1 MGRLCRTRQPMLQ
14 LPQPDSSLRGPPRG
28 GACPRNFLTDVTCAR
43 AYAPPARARHVGR
56 RRRRRAAV
64 PPALLGAQRPGARR
78 CDAALPLRPHART
91 ARYELLPQAQ
101 HAALPRPARHRAQ
114 HGELKES
121 KVEVM
126 RQSLRRVRWRRGVG
140 TRYGCLTEPYDSTVC
155 GTRSRTR
162 RACSC
167 RVSATTEF
175 RSLAVA
181 ALRGL
186 RHLYG
191 RTHLPPSATSR
202 PIMLNLHVNLVVTG
216 RLQR

>member
-1 MGRLCRTRQPMLQ
+1 MLQ

-43 AYAPPARARHVGR
+43 AYAPARARHVGR

-114 HGELKES
+114 RGELKES

-126 RQSLRRVRWRRGVG
+126 RQSLRS
-140 TRYGCLTEPYDSTVC
+140 GCSTLSSEVWLWASCICLQLFLTEV
-155 GTRSRTR
+155 RTR
-162 RACSC
+162 RTVRCAAYTRRARRVQLSC
-167 RVSATTEF
+167 ISVQQRTNS

-181 ALRGL
+181 ALRPSRFAIF
-186 RHLYG
+186 RH
-191 RTHLPPSATSR
+191 
-202 PIMLNLHVNLVVTG
+202 
-216 RLQR
+216 